1 MVALLPPES
10 LHSILQKCPCR
21 RPQIQELATYYND
34 TFPSP
39 SVLVAYGLES
49 TSKTIAIVE
58 VLRWREIPHGIV
70 KCRECL
76 SQRHLLSK
84 IFAVCVAAL
93 GREQGQEQGNQTEQQ
108 FDRTDSINAL
118 VGNLR
123 RLFERVVV
131 DSKSSKKNKFVAV
144 IEDADALRQP
154 GPTLLPALARLGD
167 VIPGF
172 SVILTSSSPR
182 PLNLHKTGVPC
193 VHFPPY
199 TRSEAI
205 SIIVSTQP
213 TTPSLSHSALASSSG
228 TSTST
233 AETDQQQHA
242 ALLSK
247 LYAQFAVTVYDT
259 LISSTSSTSIDTFRL
274 ACERLWPRFI
284 EPIVSGEEPPARA
297 KSWDFARLLVRN
309 RGLFRSEGEDALHNT
324 FPRTSLPDNPPEAGS
339 SLQQQP
345 RQDAV
350 RNSSA
355 PATPSKRAPL
365 DSSKSA
371 ASRESASKPWLS
383 QTSSSSSSITRPSLL
398 KHFPTLVLL
407 SAYLASHTLP
417 KHDILLFSRLS
428 ATSSSI
434 SKKIRRLR
442 QTPTK
447 RKTTSTPS
455 GTPTKDATTPTKSR
469 NKSLFAAGAN
479 LGIPRPF
486 TLERLVAILRA
497 IHPQGIPNRPGRGVS
512 DRIYRELGELERLR
526 LVVRS
531 SGSGAAT
538 GAGGTG
544 DDAGDEKWRVNVGR
558 EWVVNMGHMW
568 GMGVS
573 EYEIDP
579 DS

>member
-1 MVALLPPES
+1 MVASLPPE
-10 LHSILQKCPCR
+10 LLYLILQKCPCR
-21 RPQIQELATYYND
+21 RVQIEELATYYND
-34 TFPSP
+34 IFPSP
-39 SVLVAYGLES
+39 PVLVAYGLES
-49 TSKTIAIVE
+49 TSKTTVIVE
-58 VLRWREIPHGIV
+58 VLRSREIQHGVI
-70 KCRECL
+70 KSRECL

-84 IFAVCVAAL
+84 IFAACVGAF
-93 GREQGQEQGNQTEQQ
+93 GQESDTEH

-118 VGNLR
+118 LGNLR
-123 RLFERVVV
+123 RLFERVGR
-131 DSKSSKKNKFVAV
+131 KEFVAV
-144 IEDADALRQP
+144 IDDADALKQP

-167 VIPGF
+167 LIPGL
-172 SVILTSSSPR
+172 SIILTSSSPR
-182 PLNLHKTGVPC
+182 PLNLHKAGVPC

-205 SIIVSTQP
+205 SIIVSQ
-213 TTPSLSHSALASSSG
+213 TTPSLSDSLAGVSG
-228 TSTST
+228 GFDQT
-233 AETDQQQHA
+233 A
-242 ALLSK
+242 LSK
-247 LYAQFAVTVYDT
+247 LYAQFVVTVYDS
-259 LISSTSSTSIDTFRL
+259 LISSTSSTSVETFRL

-284 EPIVSGEEPPARA
+284 EPMASGQEPPGRA
-297 KSWDFARLLVRN
+297 KSWDFARLLVQN
-309 RGLFRSEGEDALHNT
+309 RGLFRSEGEEALQNT
-324 FPRTSLPDNPPEAGS
+324 FPRKPLPDDLEAGS
-339 SLQQQP
+339 SL
-345 RQDAV
+345 RQDLYRVGPSGAD
-350 RNSSA
+350 NIIAGAST
-355 PATPSKRAPL
+355 TPSKH
-365 DSSKSA
+365 A
-371 ASRESASKPWLS
+371 ASESSQPALSRQTTSKPAQS
-383 QTSSSSSSITRPSLL
+383 ESSINRPSLL

-434 SKKIRRLR
+434 SRKIRRLR

-447 RKTTSTPS
+447 RKTASTPS
-455 GTPTKDATTPTKSR
+455 GTPTKDAATPTKSR
-469 NKSLFAAGAN
+469 TKSIFAAGAN
-479 LGIPRPF
+479 SGIPRPF

-497 IHPQGIPNRPGRGVS
+497 VHPQGVPNRPGRGVS

>member
-1 MVALLPPES
+1 MVALS

-21 RPQIQELATYYND
+21 KPQIQELATYYND
-34 TFPSP
+34 SIQGRDQLSDSRDLTQDIFPSP

-49 TSKTIAIVE
+49 TSKTTAIVE

-70 KCRECL
+70 KSRECL

-93 GREQGQEQGNQTEQQ
+93 GREQGQGQENQTGQQ

-131 DSKSSKKNKFVAV
+131 DSKSNQKNKFVAV

-205 SIIVSTQP
+205 SIIVSAQP

-233 AETDQQQHA
+233 TETDQQQHA

-247 LYAQFAVTVYDT
+247 IYAQFAVTVYDT

-324 FPRTSLPDNPPEAGS
+324 FPRT
-339 SLQQQP
+339 
-345 RQDAV
+345 
-350 RNSSA
+350 
-355 PATPSKRAPL
+355 PL

-398 KHFPTLVLL
+398 KRFPTLVLL

-469 NKSLFAAGAN
+469 NKSLLAAGAN
-479 LGIPRPF
+479 LGMPRPF

-558 EWVVNMGHMW
+558 EWVVNMGHVW